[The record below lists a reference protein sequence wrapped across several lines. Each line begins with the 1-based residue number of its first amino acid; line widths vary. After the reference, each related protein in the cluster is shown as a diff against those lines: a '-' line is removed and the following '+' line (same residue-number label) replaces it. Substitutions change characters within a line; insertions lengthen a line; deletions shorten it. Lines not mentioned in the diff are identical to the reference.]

1 MLNEAFNQNAP
12 TKECEMN
19 NEGHANVPN
28 IFINVQSQPNQAMMH
43 KSDVNK
49 KKDAV
54 LYASKYLANQYRSS
68 VYGDYN
74 KPEIFHT
81 V

>member
-1 MLNEAFNQNAP
+1 
-12 TKECEMN
+12 MN
-19 NEGHANVPN
+19 IEGHANVPN

-43 KSDVNK
+43 KSDFNK

-54 LYASKYLANQYRSS
+54 LYASQYFAKQYRSS
-68 VYGDYN
+68 VYGDFN
-74 KPEIFHT
+74 DPEIFHT